1 MTIKQRLR
9 GNSTARALSELITRF
24 ERMSES
30 PFKTIVSEID
40 KANISVVIDVGA
52 NIGQFGIDIRR
63 YGFKGKIISF
73 EPVKNT
79 FSLLLKTITKH
90 QPWDAIQLGL
100 GAVDSTEMIN
110 VSGNSGLS
118 SSLLKMKSVH
128 VENFPDSK
136 TVYSE
141 CIKIST
147 IDSQLSNLGILPESI
162 LLKLD
167 VQGFE
172 ASVLRGAANSL
183 SRIPLCFLE
192 VSLIPLYEEEMT
204 LLPVLSLLQNSGH
217 EVVNVSRGI
226 KAKNGQ
232 LLQLDILTKLSNR

>member
-1 MTIKQRLR
+1 
-9 GNSTARALSELITRF
+9 
-24 ERMSES
+24 
-30 PFKTIVSEID
+30 
-40 KANISVVIDVGA
+40 
-52 NIGQFGIDIRR
+52 
-63 YGFKGKIISF
+63 
-73 EPVKNT
+73 
-79 FSLLLKTITKH
+79 
-90 QPWDAIQLGL
+90 
-100 GAVDSTEMIN
+100 MIN

>member
-1 MTIKQRLR
+1 MR
-9 GNSTARALSELITRF
+9 
-24 ERMSES
+24 ES
-30 PFKTIVSEID
+30 PFRTIVSEVD
-40 KANISVVIDVGA
+40 KANVSVVIDVGA

-63 YGFKGKIISF
+63 YGFKGRIISY
-73 EPVKNT
+73 EPVENT
-79 FSLLLKTITKH
+79 FSLLLKTIPKH

-100 GAVDSTEMIN
+100 GSLESTEVIN

-141 CIKIST
+141 SIQIST
-147 IDSQLSNLGILPESI
+147 IDSQLSNLGICPESI

-183 SRIPLCFLE
+183 SKIPLCFLE

-226 KAKNGQ
+226 KGKNGQ